1 MNIIKG
7 RGIFKGVAKGEA
19 LVMKQPFSFLG
30 GVNPDTGIIIERGHD
45 LEGQSV
51 AGKILLFPKG
61 KGSTGGSYVLMEMK
75 HQGVAPKAIINLK
88 TETIIA
94 VGAILAE
101 IPLIDQ
107 LEQDPFQLITTGDFL
122 EVDGD
127 RIILN

>member
-1 MNIIKG
+1 MIIIKG

-30 GVNPDTGIIIERGHD
+30 GVNPDTGIIIERGHE

-75 HQGVAPKAIINLK
+75 LK
-88 TETIIA
+88 GE
-94 VGAILAE
+94 L
-101 IPLIDQ
+101 
-107 LEQDPFQLITTGDFL
+107 
-122 EVDGD
+122 
-127 RIILN
+127 